1 MMWLQ
6 HLQLLDSALPVG
18 AFSHSF
24 GLETLVQNRDIR
36 SLDDLHEYSQNM
48 LFNAWA
54 PCDAMAIKGV
64 YHFVPQKR
72 WDELWRLDRMIHMSR
87 AARESREGQAKIGK
101 RLLQLGQSL
110 HPDVEWKPMIEAVA
124 AQKCIGCHPTV
135 YGWITYQLQV
145 PLCTAA
151 EGYLYSC
158 VISCVN
164 NAVRLMSLGQTQ
176 AQTLVAQMLPQIAE
190 AWQQVEERE
199 PFDFATSTPMLEIAA
214 MQHETLYSRLFMS

>member
-1 MMWLQ
+1 M
-6 HLQLLDSALPVG
+6 A
-18 AFSHSF
+18 
-24 GLETLVQNRDIR
+24 TIK
-36 SLDDLHEYSQNM
+36 SLDDLREYSQNM
-48 LFNAWA
+48 LFNSWA
-54 PCDAMAIKGV
+54 SCDAMAIKGV
-64 YHFVPQKR
+64 YQFAPQER
-72 WDELWRLDRMIHMSR
+72 WDELWQLDRMIHLSR

-110 HPDVEWKPMIEAVA
+110 HPNVEWKPLIEAVA

-135 YGWITYQLQV
+135 YGWVTYQLQV
-145 PLCTAA
+145 PLRTAA

-158 VISCVN
+158 VTSCVN

-190 AWQQVEERE
+190 AWQQVEDRD